1 MEAKVGTSGS
11 LVRLIPEGHASRVP
25 LPPDAAP
32 AGGWVVTGRDRSG
45 VVWYHSR
52 IMPTWDPQKI
62 RADFPILATEVN
74 GQPLV
79 YLDNAAT
86 SQKPRAVLEALDHY
100 YRHQN
105 GNIHR
110 GVHYLSQ
117 VATDAYDRARDKVAR
132 FIGAPSPHDII
143 FVRGATE
150 GINLVAH
157 GLAACLLR
165 EGDEI
170 LLTRMEHHANIVPW
184 QQAAA
189 QTGARVVVAD
199 VTPGGEIDLE
209 DFTRKLGPRTRVVS
223 FVHASNALGTINP
236 AAEMIRLAHGVGAVV
251 LLDGCQSV
259 PHFRVDVT
267 ALDCDFLV
275 FSGHKVCGPT
285 GIGVLYGKSEWLE
298 RLPVYQTGGDMIGRV
313 SFEDGTTFRRAPEKF
328 EAGTPDIAGAIGLGA
343 ALDYLDAVGP
353 EAIEEAERR
362 LLDHVTP
369 RLLEIQGMKLFG
381 DVTRKVPVLSFTMD
395 GVHPHD
401 IGTILDTDGIAVRAG
416 HHCAQPL
423 MKHYDIPG
431 TARASFA
438 FYNTREEADAL
449 VASLHKIAKMFA

>member
-1 MEAKVGTSGS
+1 MANWD
-11 LVRLIPEGHASRVP
+11 LQAL
-25 LPPDAAP
+25 
-32 AGGWVVTGRDRSG
+32 RS
-45 VVWYHSR
+45 
-52 IMPTWDPQKI
+52 
-62 RADFPILATEVN
+62 DFPILGSSVN
-74 GQPLV
+74 GRPLV

-86 SQKPRAVLEALDHY
+86 SQKPSQVLEAVDRY
-100 YRHQN
+100 YREQN

-117 VATDAYDRARDKVAR
+117 VATDAYDRARENVAR
-132 FIGAPSPHDII
+132 FIGAPSPRDIV

-157 GLAACLLR
+157 GLARCLLKA
-165 EGDEI
+165 GDEI

-184 QQAAA
+184 QQAAE
-189 QTGARVVVAD
+189 QSGARVVVAD
-199 VTPGGEIDLE
+199 VTPSGEIDLG
-209 DFTRKLGPRTRVVS
+209 DFAQKIGPRTKVVS

-236 AAEMIRLAHGVGAVV
+236 AREMIRMAHEAGAVV

-259 PHFRVDVT
+259 PHFRVDVSV
-267 ALDCDFLV
+267 LDCDFFV

-285 GIGVLYGKSEWLE
+285 GIGVLYGKQEWLE

-313 SFEDGTTFRRAPEKF
+313 SFEQGTTFREAPEKF

-343 ALDYLDAVGP
+343 AVDYLDATGFD
-353 EAIEEAERR
+353 AIEQAEQKLR
-362 LLDHVTP
+362 DHVAP
-369 RLLEIQGMKLFG
+369 RLREIPGLKIYG
-381 DVTRKVPVLSFTMD
+381 DVEAKVPVLSFTMD
-395 GVHPHD
+395 GIHPHD

-423 MKHYDIPG
+423 MKHYGIPG

-438 FYNTREEADAL
+438 FYNTTEEADAL
-449 VASLHKIAKMFA
+449 VASLRKISKMFA

>member
-1 MEAKVGTSGS
+1 MANWD
-11 LVRLIPEGHASRVP
+11 LQAL
-25 LPPDAAP
+25 
-32 AGGWVVTGRDRSG
+32 RS
-45 VVWYHSR
+45 
-52 IMPTWDPQKI
+52 
-62 RADFPILATEVN
+62 DFPILGSSVN
-74 GQPLV
+74 GRPLV

-86 SQKPRAVLEALDHY
+86 SQKPRQVLEAVDRY
-100 YRHQN
+100 YREQN

-117 VATDAYDRARDKVAR
+117 VATDAYDRAREKVAH
-132 FIGAPSPHDII
+132 FIGAPSSRDIV

-157 GLAACLLR
+157 GLARCWLK

-184 QQAAA
+184 QQAAE
-189 QTGARVVVAD
+189 QTGARIVVAD
-199 VTPGGEIDLE
+199 VTPSGEVDLG
-209 DFTRKLGPRTRVVS
+209 DFAQKIGPRTKVVS

-236 AAEMIRLAHGVGAVV
+236 AREMIRMAHEAGAVV

-259 PHFRVDVT
+259 PHFRVDVSL
-267 ALDCDFLV
+267 LDCDFFV

-285 GIGVLYGKSEWLE
+285 GIGVLYGKKEWLE

-313 SFEDGTTFRRAPEKF
+313 SFEQGTTFREAPEKF

-343 ALDYLDAVGP
+343 AVGYLDAVGFDAV
-353 EAIEEAERR
+353 EQAEQR
-362 LLDHVTP
+362 LRDHVAP
-369 RLLEIQGMKLFG
+369 RLREIPGLRIYG
-381 DVTRKVPVLSFTMD
+381 DVEAKVPVLSFTMD
-395 GVHPHD
+395 GIHPHD

-423 MKHYDIPG
+423 MKHFGIPG

-438 FYNTREEADAL
+438 FYNTTEEADAL
-449 VASLHKIAKMFA
+449 VASLRKISKMFA

>member
-1 MEAKVGTSGS
+1 MPPLDLAKV
-11 LVRLIPEGHASRVP
+11 
-25 LPPDAAP
+25 
-32 AGGWVVTGRDRSG
+32 RS
-45 VVWYHSR
+45 
-52 IMPTWDPQKI
+52 
-62 RADFPILATEVN
+62 DFPILGTSVN
-74 GQPLV
+74 GRPLV

-86 SQKPRAVLEALDHY
+86 SQKPRQVLDVLDRY
-100 YRHQN
+100 YREQN

-117 VATDAYDRARDKVAR
+117 VATDAYHRAREKVAR
-132 FIGAPSPHDII
+132 FIGAPSPRDVV

-157 GLAACLLR
+157 GLARIWLK

-184 QQAAA
+184 QQAAE
-189 QTGARVVVAD
+189 QCGAKIVVAD
-199 VTPGGEIDLE
+199 VTSSGEIDLE
-209 DFTRKLGPRTRVVS
+209 DFARKLGPRTKVVS
-223 FVHASNALGTINP
+223 FVHASNALGAVNP
-236 AAEMIRLAHGVGAVV
+236 AAEMIRLSHGVGAAV
-251 LLDGCQSV
+251 LLDGCQSA
-259 PHFRVDVT
+259 PHFRVDVA
-267 ALDCDFLV
+267 ALDCDFFV

-285 GIGVLYGKSEWLE
+285 GIGVLYGKREWLE

-313 SFEDGTTFRRAPEKF
+313 SFEDGTTFREAPEKF

-343 ALDYLDAVGP
+343 AVDYL
-353 EAIEEAERR
+353 EAIGFDAIEQAEHR
-362 LLDHVTP
+362 LRDHVAP
-369 RLLEIQGMKLFG
+369 RLREIPGVKIYG
-381 DVTRKVPVLSFTMD
+381 DVKDKVPVLSFTMD

-423 MKHYDIPG
+423 MKHYGIPG

-438 FYNTREEADAL
+438 FYNTPEEADAL
-449 VASLHKIAKMFA
+449 VASLRKIAKMFA

>member
-1 MEAKVGTSGS
+1 MANWD
-11 LVRLIPEGHASRVP
+11 LQAL
-25 LPPDAAP
+25 
-32 AGGWVVTGRDRSG
+32 RS
-45 VVWYHSR
+45 
-52 IMPTWDPQKI
+52 
-62 RADFPILATEVN
+62 DFPILGSSVN
-74 GQPLV
+74 GRPLV

-86 SQKPRAVLEALDHY
+86 SQKPSQVLEAVDRY
-100 YRHQN
+100 YREQN

-117 VATDAYDRARDKVAR
+117 VATDAYDRARENVAR
-132 FIGAPSPHDII
+132 FIGAPSPRDIV

-157 GLAACLLR
+157 GLAKCWLKA
-165 EGDEI
+165 GDEI

-184 QQAAA
+184 QQAAE
-189 QTGARVVVAD
+189 QSGARVVVAD
-199 VTPGGEIDLE
+199 VTPSGEVDLE
-209 DFTRKLGPRTRVVS
+209 DFAQKIGPRTKVVS

-236 AAEMIRLAHGVGAVV
+236 AREMIRMAHEAGAVV

-259 PHFRVDVT
+259 PHFRVDVSV
-267 ALDCDFLV
+267 LDCDFFV

-285 GIGVLYGKSEWLE
+285 GIGVLYGKQEWLE

-313 SFEDGTTFRRAPEKF
+313 SFEQGTTFREAPEKF

-343 ALDYLDAVGP
+343 AVDYLDATGFD
-353 EAIEEAERR
+353 AIEQAEQKLR
-362 LLDHVTP
+362 DHVAP
-369 RLLEIQGMKLFG
+369 RLREIPGLKIYG
-381 DVTRKVPVLSFTMD
+381 DVEAKVPVLSFTMD
-395 GVHPHD
+395 GIHPHD

-423 MKHYDIPG
+423 MKFYGIPG

-438 FYNTREEADAL
+438 FYNTTEEADAL
-449 VASLHKIAKMFA
+449 VASLRKISKMFA

>member
-1 MEAKVGTSGS
+1 MPPLDLAKV
-11 LVRLIPEGHASRVP
+11 
-25 LPPDAAP
+25 
-32 AGGWVVTGRDRSG
+32 RS
-45 VVWYHSR
+45 
-52 IMPTWDPQKI
+52 
-62 RADFPILATEVN
+62 DFPILGTSVN
-74 GQPLV
+74 GRPLV

-86 SQKPRAVLEALDHY
+86 SQKPRQVLDVLDRY
-100 YRHQN
+100 YREQN

-117 VATDAYDRARDKVAR
+117 VATDAYDRAREKVAR
-132 FIGAPSPHDII
+132 FIGAPSPRDVV

-157 GLAACLLR
+157 GLARIWLK

-184 QQAAA
+184 QQAAE
-189 QTGARVVVAD
+189 QCGAKIVVAD
-199 VTPGGEIDLE
+199 LTSSGEIDLE
-209 DFTRKLGPRTRVVS
+209 DFARKLGPRTKVVS
-223 FVHASNALGTINP
+223 FVHASNALGTVNP
-236 AAEMIRLAHGVGAVV
+236 AAEMIRLSHGVGAVV
-251 LLDGCQSV
+251 LLDGCQSA
-259 PHFRVDVT
+259 PHFRVDVA
-267 ALDCDFLV
+267 ALDCDFFV

-285 GIGVLYGKSEWLE
+285 GIGVLYGKREWLE

-313 SFEDGTTFRRAPEKF
+313 SFEDGTTFREAPEKF

-343 ALDYLDAVGP
+343 AVDYL
-353 EAIEEAERR
+353 EAIGFDAIEQAEHR
-362 LLDHVTP
+362 LRDHVAP
-369 RLLEIQGMKLFG
+369 RLREIPGVKIYG
-381 DVTRKVPVLSFTMD
+381 DVKDKVPVLSFTMD

-423 MKHYDIPG
+423 MKHYGIPG

-438 FYNTREEADAL
+438 FYNTPEEADAL
-449 VASLHKIAKMFA
+449 VASLRKIAKMFA